1 MRVTGIVCIGL
12 LAMTCAAEGQ
22 RGKRDE
28 TGAVDRACT
37 VEECFREA
45 DIRDFEVI
53 DKTHLIVFVG
63 QQRCAFQVELRGAF
77 CDMTFA
83 PEVNFRRQ
91 NEVPIIYTDRPG
103 QLGEPSGVVRRG
115 NSRDLDPF
123 EQQQRE
129 RRDLLVCDNDLT
141 VQVNGGVLFTE
152 SAAQDLPTDRFGNPR
167 SDCSVSSVRGITD
180 DQLVELYVGH
190 KVVPPLPP
198 MGAGEI
204 EVGEQEE
211 PSATPTAEDAPPAD
225 SGEASG
231 RRSRH

>member
-12 LAMTCAAEGQ
+12 LAITCAAQGQ

-28 TGAVDRACT
+28 TGAVNRACT

-45 DIRDFEVI
+45 DVRGFEII

-77 CDMTFA
+77 CDLTFA
-83 PEVNFRRQ
+83 PEVNFRRD
-91 NEVPIIYTDRPG
+91 NEVPMIYTQRPRG
-103 QLGEPSGVVRRG
+103 EFEEPSRIVPRA
-115 NSRDLDPF
+115 NSRDMDPF

-152 SAAQDLPTDRFGNPR
+152 SAGQDLPTDRFGNPR

-190 KVVPPLPP
+190 RVVPPPPP
-198 MGAGEI
+198 MGSGEI
-204 EVGEQEE
+204 EVGQQDEAETAAPE
-211 PSATPTAEDAPPAD
+211 PPTDSDPPA
-225 SGEASG
+225 G

>member
-12 LAMTCAAEGQ
+12 LVITCAAQGQ

-28 TGAVDRACT
+28 TGAVNRACT
-37 VEECFREA
+37 AEECFREA
-45 DIRDFEVI
+45 DVRDFEVI

-91 NEVPIIYTDRPG
+91 NEVPIIYTQRPRG
-103 QLGEPSGVVRRG
+103 EFEEPSGVVPRA
-115 NSRDLDPF
+115 NSRNMDPL

-198 MGAGEI
+198 MGSGEI

-211 PSATPTAEDAPPAD
+211 QGAAPAEAPPAD
-225 SGEASG
+225 SGEATG
-231 RRSRH
+231 RRSRR